1 MDNGTMKIRTGHFK
15 PSQEMINNFHKYSSQ
30 GLNNEMIAMITGY
43 RKHTVDKYVSENAHV
58 TNAWNNIKVYAN
70 QQMKAA
76 AKEMHRE
83 HNAKL
88 DKQISDLKK
97 KVVELEKQK
106 KEAEVSSFNW
116 YLKADSNKMVAK
128 HNKSDCR
135 EKHKKAEQQF
145 YTLFSDHQ
153 WHKQT
158 EVDEILQKSGYAK
171 SSLNTRSYIVR
182 SMFKNIVIKRGRCS
196 QYMIPA
202 SVLS

>member
-1 MDNGTMKIRTGHFK
+1 
-15 PSQEMINNFHKYSSQ
+15 
-30 GLNNEMIAMITGY
+30 
-43 RKHTVDKYVSENAHV
+43 
-58 TNAWNNIKVYAN
+58 
-70 QQMKAA
+70 MKAA

-128 HNKSDCR
+128 HDKSDCR

-171 SSLNTRSYIVR
+171 SSLNTRSYIIR
-182 SMFKNIVIKRGRCS
+182 SMFKYIVIKRGRCS

-202 SVLS
+202 PVLS